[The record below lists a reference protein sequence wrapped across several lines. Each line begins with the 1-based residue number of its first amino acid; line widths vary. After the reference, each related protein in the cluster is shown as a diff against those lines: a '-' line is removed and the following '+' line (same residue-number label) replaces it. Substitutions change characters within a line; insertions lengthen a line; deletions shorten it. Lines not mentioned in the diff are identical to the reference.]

1 LVVRFPNFSK
11 ELNPICDISLFTS
24 LEPPHTIT
32 ISMFVRAVISLLA
45 KFVMLCRLAPG
56 FEVMKNIRTLRSS
69 FNWYRP

>member
-1 LVVRFPNFSK
+1 
-11 ELNPICDISLFTS
+11 
-24 LEPPHTIT
+24 
-32 ISMFVRAVISLLA
+32 MFVRAVISLLA